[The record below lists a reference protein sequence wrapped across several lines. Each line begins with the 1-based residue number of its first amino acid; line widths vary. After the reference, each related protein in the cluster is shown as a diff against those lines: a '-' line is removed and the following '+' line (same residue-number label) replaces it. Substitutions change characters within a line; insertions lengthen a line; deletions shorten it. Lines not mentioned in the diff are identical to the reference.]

1 MRIDGNSLCRTKVV
15 TLSSRSVFC
24 CQNGSKK
31 FKILIGTKS
40 NCWKY
45 QKRIAKLMGY
55 DFNIEYKKGLENM
68 AVDALSRLPPVLELG
83 LLSVVNGLNVS
94 VFKE

>member
-1 MRIDGNSLCRTKVV
+1 MDQKSL
-15 TLSSRSVFC
+15 
-24 CQNGSKK
+24 K
-31 FKILIGTKS
+31 FLLEQRVIAGE
-40 NCWKY
+40 Y

-68 AVDALSRLPPVLELG
+68 AVDALSRLPPVLELE
-83 LLSVVNGLNVS
+83 LLSVVNGLNAS